1 MIKEINKIAKEAGR
15 IIMNHYNNDNI
26 EICYKTDSSPVSTA
40 DLESNDFICQELTK
54 LHPEIPIISEESDNN
69 LVEFSDYFWSIDPLD
84 GTKAF
89 LNRDGEFTV
98 NIALIK
104 NNTPILGIVYAPL
117 NDQLYYVDQNNIPH
131 KQSKGKS
138 AIRIQTRSIP
148 EEGAT
153 ILISASSVNHTKLN
167 QYLNNKKIDQI
178 IPTSSALKI
187 CLIAEGKADFY
198 PRFGQTMEWD
208 TAAGHA
214 ILNAAGGSIKD
225 LEGNHLTYGNFEKK
239 FYNPE
244 FIASGKS

>member
-1 MIKEINKIAKEAGR
+1 MIEDINKIAKEAGR
-15 IIMNHYNNDNI
+15 IIMNHYNNDSI
-26 EICYKTDSSPVSTA
+26 EVCYKTDSSPVSAA
-40 DLESNDFICQELTK
+40 DLESNDFICQELTR
-54 LHPEIPIISEESDNN
+54 LYPEIPIISEESDNTLLKYSN
-69 LVEFSDYFWSIDPLD
+69 YFWSIDPLD
-84 GTKAF
+84 GTKGF

-104 NNTPILGIVYAPL
+104 NNIPILGTVYAPL
-117 NDQLYYVDQNNIPH
+117 NDQLYYVDQNNIPY

-148 EEGAT
+148 EEGAI
-153 ILISASSVNHTKLN
+153 ILISVSSVNHEKLN
-167 QYLNNKKIDQI
+167 QYLHNKKIDKI

-225 LEGNHLTYGNFEKK
+225 LEGNHLNYGNFKQK

-244 FIASGKS
+244 FIANGKN